1 MTFLVVLPEG
11 LWKQAWDG
19 PQWLVTFLVVLPEHS
34 ASVRVEVEGVVGH
47 LEAGLVWEELS

>member
-1 MTFLVVLPEG
+1 MTFLIVLPEG

-34 ASVRVEVEGVVGH
+34 ASVRVDVEGVVGH